1 MANSRSSNV
10 SPAPVP
16 APLPPNRG
24 EGYQIRPFYLCVDV
38 SGSMGA
44 IPQEGSPPII
54 DLINDDLTS
63 VLQVIHDELEIS
75 EVIKMA
81 MVTFADTA
89 TVVLP
94 LSNPDTVDAIPTL
107 QATGSTSYL
116 QPLRK
121 LREAI
126 AEDFQNRKP
135 NRWFRPVVFFISDG
149 YPNVGTDAEWQAAR
163 DDLLDPG
170 WEPHPIFAVFG
181 FGNAKADVMRILAS
195 GQKYTG
201 LSCLAPEGQTP
212 RSQLKRI
219 IELVQLSMVST
230 AKNPEQF
237 GIQFNKDEFI
247 LLSRPG
253 DDDLG

>member
-1 MANSRSSNV
+1 MKK
-10 SPAPVP
+10 
-16 APLPPNRG
+16 
-24 EGYQIRPFYLCVDV
+24 
-38 SGSMGA
+38 
-44 IPQEGSPPII
+44 
-54 DLINDDLTS
+54 
-63 VLQVIHDELEIS
+63 EIS

-94 LSNPDTVDAIPTL
+94 LSNPDTVEAMPTL

-121 LREAI
+121 LREVI

-135 NRWFRPVVFFISDG
+135 NKWYRPVVFFISDG
-149 YPNVGTDAEWQAAR
+149 YPNVETDTDWQAAR

-170 WEPHPIFAVFG
+170 WEPRPIFAVFG
-181 FGNAKADVMRILAS
+181 FGNAKADVIKTLAS

-201 LSCLAPEGQTP
+201 LACIAEKGQLPGTEI
-212 RSQLKRI
+212 KRI
-219 IELVQLSMVST
+219 IEAVQLSMVST
-230 AKNPEQF
+230 ANKPEQF
-237 GIQFNKDEFI
+237 GMEVPEGFI

-253 DDDLG
+253 EDDLG